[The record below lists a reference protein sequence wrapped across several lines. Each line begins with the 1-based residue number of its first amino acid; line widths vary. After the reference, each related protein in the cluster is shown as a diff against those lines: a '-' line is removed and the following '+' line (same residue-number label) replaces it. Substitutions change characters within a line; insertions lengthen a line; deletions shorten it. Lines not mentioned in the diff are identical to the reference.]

1 VGLTFVLAVQLER
14 LGQLHEDHKKA
25 LNDVTDLEKR
35 LYDIAHNGHAPAL
48 ALRPPAP
55 PAVTVQAAADPESPA
70 KTASVV
76 SKADAGAPTSE
87 GARAAT
93 APAAMAGSGK
103 GIGLGFTFKRDSHS
117 GAWQV
122 VPHPPRRRRVCSGD

>member
-1 VGLTFVLAVQLER
+1 MGLTFVLAVQLER
-14 LGQLHEDHKKA
+14 LGQLHEDHTKA

-48 ALRPPAP
+48 APRPPAP

-70 KTASVV
+70 KAASV
-76 SKADAGAPTSE
+76 SKADADAPTSE
-87 GARAAT
+87 GACAAT

-122 VPHPPRRRRVCSGD
+122 VPPPPRRHRVCSWD